1 MTSLQHTKQHKTKC
15 CPFCSI
21 ETVYDTTTIPKGVT
35 CTNNECECHIPPD
48 LHPLTWFTGRIGK
61 KIYRDTVDCKCS
73 GCTDGTENGILV
85 HDKDHAEYL
94 YNVQLDM
101 DIRYRA
107 RK

>member
-1 MTSLQHTKQHKTKC
+1 MEHISKYIKIREKRFMASFSH
-15 CPFCSI
+15 
-21 ETVYDTTTIPKGVT
+21 TIPPG
-35 CTNNECECHIPPD
+35 
-48 LHPLTWFTGRIGK
+48 LHPLPWFTGRIGK

>member
-1 MTSLQHTKQHKTKC
+1 MTSLQHTKPH
-15 CPFCSI
+15 
-21 ETVYDTTTIPKGVT
+21 
-35 CTNNECECHIPPD
+35 N
-48 LHPLTWFTGRIGK
+48 LHPLTWFIGRIGK